1 MHVITD
7 EGASPYRNGPAVC
20 PQCGIAM
27 DERIVPYPF
36 VTGEIVD
43 VHVDVCSSCAGIWL
57 DGDDG
62 NEHAL
67 VQTILREEG
76 GEVEGA
82 ENDDVRPLCP
92 RCGTFL
98 DLDMEVKG
106 AVMLRCP
113 TCQGAFVTRPQ
124 AVRLAAAAEGSVDLA
139 EALSRARP
147 PPKTT

>member
-1 MHVITD
+1 
-7 EGASPYRNGPAVC
+7 
-20 PQCGIAM
+20 M
-27 DERIVPYPF
+27 DERIVPYAW
-36 VTGEIVD
+36 VTGETVD

-62 NEHAL
+62 NEHTL

-76 GEVEGA
+76 DTVAGT

-98 DLDMEVKG
+98 DLDMGVKG
-106 AVMLRCP
+106 AVMLRCS

-124 AVRLAAAAEGSVDLA
+124 AVRLAASAEGSVDLA
-139 EALSRARP
+139 EVLGRAQARR
-147 PPKTT
+147 K